1 MLIQLN
7 TDNTLTASAGLSQH
21 VQEAL
26 SASLMRFSADITR
39 VEVHL
44 GDENSSTKTGTDDKR
59 CVLEARLAGHPPL
72 VVTHHAATINQAL
85 DGGIDRLKHLLA
97 NTLDRRKDHR

>member
-1 MLIQLN
+1 MQIQLN
-7 TDNTLTASAGLSQH
+7 TDNTLTGSAGLSQH

-26 SASLMRFSADITR
+26 TTSLSRFSADITR

-44 GDENSSTKTGTDDKR
+44 GDENSSTKTGPDDKR
-59 CVLEARLAGHPPL
+59 CVLEARLAGHAPL
-72 VVTHHAATINQAL
+72 VVTHHAATINKAL
-85 DGGIDRLKHLLA
+85 DGGIDRLKHLIA

>member
-1 MLIQLN
+1 MQIQLN
-7 TDNTLTASAGLSQH
+7 TDHNLTGTVGLSQH
-21 VQEAL
+21 VETLL
-26 SASLMRFSADITR
+26 STSLGRFSANITR

-59 CVLEARLAGHPPL
+59 CVLEARVAGYAPL

-85 DGGIDRLKHLLA
+85 DGGVERLKHLLA
-97 NTLDRRKDHR
+97 NTFDRRKDHR